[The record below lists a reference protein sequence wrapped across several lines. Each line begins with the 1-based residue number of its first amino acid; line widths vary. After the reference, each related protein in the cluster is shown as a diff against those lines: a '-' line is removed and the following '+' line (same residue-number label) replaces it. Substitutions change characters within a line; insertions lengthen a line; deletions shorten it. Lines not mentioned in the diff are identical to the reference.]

1 MKHRGAW
8 RDPNGE
14 ECPFPEDDR
23 RCMSIYKGGMIGY
36 NETYF
41 TEWARNVL
49 NDVKINKMEV
59 ASKRREI
66 KHQNLMFGYP
76 EMDYENILKV
86 KRSADLSYFPFEQ
99 VLGKLQWS
107 WFFKLYLPANCIDF
121 RATVILVD
129 MT

>member
-14 ECPFPEDDR
+14 ECSFPEDDR

-41 TEWARNVL
+41 TEWPRNVL
-49 NDVKINKMEV
+49 NDVKINKMEE

-66 KHQNLMFGYP
+66 KHQVK
-76 EMDYENILKV
+76 KV
-86 KRSADLSYFPFEQ
+86 KQSIYTSPQRHQREGCSVWLETIHIMEKESIWLRVEGQSSSQLNLNGGPDIR
-99 VLGKLQWS
+99 V
-107 WFFKLYLPANCIDF
+107 
-121 RATVILVD
+121 
-129 MT
+129 